1 MKNPIERLYELLG
14 TETVLLPIPLRQ
26 KRPLLKGW
34 PKLNV
39 AHTKTPEYQ
48 RKLSLCIQRGGNIGV
63 LLGPASDRLVA
74 IDIDDDRLVDEI
86 LALNPW
92 LRGTLRSRG
101 RRGCQFWLRLKP
113 GTIYPN
119 TQAVYVLK
127 LGNGKEYGEW
137 RCGGGLKGAQ
147 SVIWGLHPEGNT
159 YQILVD
165 KPPLE
170 IDFASIEWPAP
181 WDHIE
186 PQQAKD
192 GFPGKSER
200 PCYCVY
206 QHQMVVDGRTHESGV
221 YSHSITRKDDKTY
234 LIDEWICDPL
244 VVSAKTANRE
254 DSGYGRLLEF
264 ISSNGLQKKWS
275 MPMSLLAGDGTEIL
289 QQLYQDG
296 LEVHHPNRRKIP
308 DYISSAQ
315 PGSFLLS
322 ATRTGWHSKDSF
334 VLPDEVIGKGGIWFQ
349 SNRKIAA
356 YAKAGSDQSWRDL
369 VAARARGNPFL
380 MLAISFALCGPLLE
394 RLNFVGA
401 GLHFFGDTTIGKTT
415 VLLAGGSVWGGEKY
429 LRTWRAT
436 ANGMEGVGVQH
447 TDTLLVLDE
456 ISEIQPKDLDE
467 CAYFLINGQGKTRSN
482 RYGEA
487 RPIQELM
494 AEIARVTPLG
504 RLAEPD
510 EIAAAIL
517 FLASPAASMI
527 TGHILAVDGG
537 FLAQ

>member
-186 PQQAKD
+186 P
-192 GFPGKSER
+192 
-200 PCYCVY
+200 
-206 QHQMVVDGRTHESGV
+206 
-221 YSHSITRKDDKTY
+221 
-234 LIDEWICDPL
+234 
-244 VVSAKTANRE
+244 
-254 DSGYGRLLEF
+254 
-264 ISSNGLQKKWS
+264 
-275 MPMSLLAGDGTEIL
+275 
-289 QQLYQDG
+289 
-296 LEVHHPNRRKIP
+296 
-308 DYISSAQ
+308 
-315 PGSFLLS
+315 
-322 ATRTGWHSKDSF
+322 
-334 VLPDEVIGKGGIWFQ
+334 
-349 SNRKIAA
+349 
-356 YAKAGSDQSWRDL
+356 
-369 VAARARGNPFL
+369 
-380 MLAISFALCGPLLE
+380 
-394 RLNFVGA
+394 
-401 GLHFFGDTTIGKTT
+401 
-415 VLLAGGSVWGGEKY
+415 
-429 LRTWRAT
+429 
-436 ANGMEGVGVQH
+436 
-447 TDTLLVLDE
+447 
-456 ISEIQPKDLDE
+456 
-467 CAYFLINGQGKTRSN
+467 
-482 RYGEA
+482 
-487 RPIQELM
+487 
-494 AEIARVTPLG
+494 
-504 RLAEPD
+504 
-510 EIAAAIL
+510 
-517 FLASPAASMI
+517 
-527 TGHILAVDGG
+527 
-537 FLAQ
+537 